1 MSSNSLYPIV
11 LQRLWQGVGGIL
23 TVAFIAHF
31 LTPEKQGWFYT
42 FISIAS
48 LNFVFEMGL
57 SAALIQISAHMFNK
71 IRWLSDGRVVGDNA
85 KVFLSFFVTSFR
97 VYVLLSM
104 LFFTIVFFIG
114 FFIFKAKTSTEISN
128 WLIPWIFLMLATAF
142 NMLTIPFLSV
152 SEGSGELHEVYLI
165 RLLQG
170 ILGSVLTWLVLF
182 IHGSL
187 WAASMP
193 SIASFTIA
201 CIWVISRK
209 NNLLKLGLS
218 KSRIKNQFDWGAELW
233 PLQWR
238 IGLNWM
244 SVFLISQICTPFL
257 FYYQTPKIAGQ
268 LGLSLT
274 IVNMLGLLSQSWIVR
289 RVPMMSNAVANKEW
303 ELLDK
308 LFKKD
313 LQYSL
318 LVFIFGAFFILVGY
332 QFISYTSYADRV
344 LDFQLFLGLLVFT
357 FFNYINISLSTQI
370 RSFKKEPLV
379 WVSLLGAFF
388 IIINTWVTT
397 KEFSVNEMIFGMVLI
412 QILFIFPASFFTWK
426 LHNKIYRV

>member
-1 MSSNSLYPIV
+1 
-11 LQRLWQGVGGIL
+11 
-23 TVAFIAHF
+23 
-31 LTPEKQGWFYT
+31 
-42 FISIAS
+42 
-48 LNFVFEMGL
+48 
-57 SAALIQISAHMFNK
+57 
-71 IRWLSDGRVVGDNA
+71 
-85 KVFLSFFVTSFR
+85 
-97 VYVLLSM
+97 
-104 LFFTIVFFIG
+104 
-114 FFIFKAKTSTEISN
+114 
-128 WLIPWIFLMLATAF
+128 
-142 NMLTIPFLSV
+142 
-152 SEGSGELHEVYLI
+152 
-165 RLLQG
+165 
-170 ILGSVLTWLVLF
+170 
-182 IHGSL
+182 
-187 WAASMP
+187 
-193 SIASFTIA
+193 
-201 CIWVISRK
+201 
-209 NNLLKLGLS
+209 
-218 KSRIKNQFDWGAELW
+218 
-233 PLQWR
+233 
-238 IGLNWM
+238 M

-332 QFISYTSYADRV
+332 QFISYTNYADRV

-379 WVSLLGAFF
+379 WVSLFGAFF

-426 LHNKIYRV
+426 LHNKIYRI